1 MRIGGMTSNGEAAI
15 RIKRLSHL
23 ALGVR
28 DLTTI
33 SKLGRRVN

>member
-1 MRIGGMTSNGEAAI
+1 MTQMRTVGSKDVAAI

-28 DLTTI
+28 DLT
-33 SKLGRRVN
+33 RQAAFY